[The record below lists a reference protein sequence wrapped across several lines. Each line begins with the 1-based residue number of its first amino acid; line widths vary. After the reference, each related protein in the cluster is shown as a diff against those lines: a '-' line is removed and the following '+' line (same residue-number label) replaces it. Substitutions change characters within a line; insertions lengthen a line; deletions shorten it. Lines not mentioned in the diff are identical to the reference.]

1 MALEWAAV
9 ATNLLALERALPAND
24 FRDYHDSASRLVPFN
39 FTIVG
44 GRNGFLLGV
53 TRCIIGVITGFN
65 GVVSVLAQLTD
76 ETGRG

>member
-1 MALEWAAV
+1 MALEWVAV
-9 ATNLLALERALPAND
+9 APNLLALERALLADD
-24 FRDYHDSASRLVPFN
+24 FRDYYGSASRLVSSN

-44 GRNGFLLGV
+44 GRNSFLLGI

-65 GVVSVLAQLTD
+65 GVVSVLAQLKD